1 MKAPFEGS
9 GLDLWLGFMLQGI
22 AWMVLG
28 WVLCTACHAQE
39 FIGTPSYAPTKLWK
53 VSAVA
58 LVAGVGLDVA
68 SSLTTGGCEA
78 TRLYRSSDGCSF
90 GARGVVIRLGMVA
103 GTLALQRYVI
113 AHVPARHPIHRVF
126 AAVNFTGGAI
136 GAGAAGHN
144 WRNY

>member
-1 MKAPFEGS
+1 MQR
-9 GLDLWLGFMLQGI
+9 LMLISLLASSAQ
-22 AWMVLG
+22 
-28 WVLCTACHAQE
+28 AQE
-39 FIGTPSYAPTKLWK
+39 YIGTPSYQPKTLWK

-58 LVAGVGLDVA
+58 LVTGVGLDVA
-68 SSLTTGGCEA
+68 SSLTTGGCEKTA
-78 TRLYRSSDGCSF
+78 LYRSSDGCSF

-136 GAGAAGHN
+136 GAGAAVHN